1 MALYNATIDKRMSN
15 VNHQSYYER
24 GNAMNAN
31 KIQKSAVYEVKVGKN
46 TTQVKVIKIDR
57 KVNGTLTFL
66 CGNVKTGKQ
75 MTVSDAARFI
85 KAVKTKAA
93 VAEKKIHVREDG
105 TMSGLNA
112 AHKVLTEEGRAMN
125 AREIYET
132 AVERGYCN
140 LIGATPILT
149 ISAVIQLD
157 IKKRGESSR
166 FYKAGR
172 GLFAAH

>member
-1 MALYNATIDKRMSN
+1 
-15 VNHQSYYER
+15 
-24 GNAMNAN
+24 MNAN
-31 KIQKSAVYEVKVGKN
+31 KIQKSAVYEIKVGKN
-46 TTQVKVIKIDR
+46 TTAVKVVRIDR
-57 KVNGTLTFL
+57 KVNGTLSFL
-66 CGNVKTGKQ
+66 CENVKTGKT
-75 MTVSDAARFI
+75 MTVSDAGRFV

-93 VAEKKIHVREDG
+93 TGEKPPRVKEDG

-112 AHKVLTEEGRAMN
+112 AHKVLTEEGRPMN

-172 GLFAAH
+172 GLFAVQ

>member
-1 MALYNATIDKRMSN
+1 
-15 VNHQSYYER
+15 
-24 GNAMNAN
+24 MNAN
-31 KIQKSAVYEVKVGKN
+31 KIQKSAVYELKVGKN
-46 TTQVKVIKIDR
+46 TTQVEVTQIVR
-57 KVNGTLTFL
+57 KVNGLLSFL
-66 CGNVKTGKQ
+66 CKNVKTGKT
-75 MTVSDAARFI
+75 MIVSAAARFI
-85 KAVKTKAA
+85 KAVKTKTAT
-93 VAEKKIHVREDG
+93 AEKKTRVREDG
-105 TMSGLNA
+105 TISGLNA

-140 LIGATPILT
+140 LIGATPVLT

-172 GLFAAH
+172 GLFVAR